1 MPKCP
6 RSSGPPRSVFGTG
19 TLTSPE
25 RAGGGKKRT
34 DLVEILLAGAALNA
48 RGDIDRDG
56 AGNAHRLGQQLGGQ
70 SSREHPWAAP
80 GPAGD
85 QIPVE
90 GEAVAARQRVR
101 PARRLR
107 IEQQQIR
114 DLLVAR
120 GGDHVLG
127 S

>member
-48 RGDIDRDG
+48 RGDIDRGG
-56 AGNAHRLGQQLGGQ
+56 AGNAHRLGQQLSGQ
-70 SSREHPWAAP
+70 PPRQHPRTAP

-85 QIPVE
+85 QSPVE
-90 GEAVAARQRVR
+90 GEAVAARQSVG
-101 PARRLR
+101 AVWRLR

-114 DLLVAR
+114 D
-120 GGDHVLG
+120 
-127 S
+127 